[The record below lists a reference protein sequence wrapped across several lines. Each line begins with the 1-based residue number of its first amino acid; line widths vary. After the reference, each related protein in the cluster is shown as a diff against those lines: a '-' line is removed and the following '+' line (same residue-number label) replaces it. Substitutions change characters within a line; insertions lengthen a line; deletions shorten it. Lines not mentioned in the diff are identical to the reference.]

1 MPVKPPS
8 SLGGFVLGS
17 LVVLDHQTAHA
28 KQSTAVARR
37 VELVLNNILNI
48 LIPIYAIV
56 IAAYLMG
63 RFKFPWASKKLTPLV
78 LHVALPCLVIRQLAN
93 DRANSTD
100 MLWMLLAAAMVFGF
114 STALAIILLKLTRQD
129 IRTYLSAFTLNNM
142 SIGLA
147 VGILGFGNNGLALC
161 IGFASIILVA
171 QFTFGHWWY
180 AGNYQW
186 RVLVKEPFIWAFLIA
201 LGFMFSGIHLPSYVD
216 KTLEQMG
223 MLTIPLLLLSLGF
236 SLSQIRFNGFIKGMV
251 LAAIRL
257 TIFVGMS
264 FCTVLLLGLE
274 GESRAIVLLLSV
286 LPASTINILM
296 ANQAEDV
303 DMPPLTMMIMCTN
316 LWMTVALPIAMILW
330 LPSHAV
336 ASH

>member
-1 MPVKPPS
+1 M
-8 SLGGFVLGS
+8 
-17 LVVLDHQTAHA
+17 LDD
-28 KQSTAVARR
+28 
-37 VELVLNNILNI
+37 ILDI

-63 RFKFPWASKKLTPLV
+63 RCNFPWASKKLTPLV

-93 DRANSTD
+93 DRADPTE

-114 STALAIILLKLTRQD
+114 SSILAIVLLKLTRQD
-129 IRTYLSAFTLNNM
+129 LRTYLSAFTLNNM

-180 AGNYQW
+180 AGKYQW
-186 RVLVKEPFIWAFLIA
+186 QVLVKEPFIWSFLLA
-201 LGFMFSGIHLPSYVD
+201 LAFMFLEVQLPSYVD
-216 KTLEQMG
+216 KTLQQMG

-236 SLSQIRFNGFIKGMV
+236 SLAQIRFNGFLKGM
-251 LAAIRL
+251 LFAGIRL

-296 ANQAEDV
+296 ADQAEDV

-330 LPSHAV
+330 LPARAI